1 MKFRVDKMVDV
12 RYYRG
17 VKENYMEE
25 NKLAASQQDQ
35 DREFWAQE
43 ALDLLFSYEVF
54 PLCKE
59 MKENKKHF
67 SFISEREFSTL
78 IKMNHRCLEVDKRV
92 SRQLKAYGRI
102 IEKVKTYE
110 GYVVDA
116 GVQQKLRMS
125 LSTLKK
131 NAIEYG
137 YCKEA
142 CELLKMVSNPNLV
155 GEDFASVDIRDDIFA
170 VLKCYGRRAILEWK
184 AEEFKGE
191 TDQIIT
197 DVASGLYGKKA
208 REEFLKESAKPL
220 EERNPKKLSKDT
232 MEAAY
237 NGATVIQGN
246 IAFKVDGTHEKVSE
260 GKV

>member
-1 MKFRVDKMVDV
+1 
-12 RYYRG
+12 
-17 VKENYMEE
+17 MEE

-102 IEKVKTYE
+102 IEKIRPYE
-110 GYVVDA
+110 GHVVDA
-116 GVQQKLRMS
+116 GVQQKLHMS
-125 LSTLKK
+125 LSALKK

-155 GEDFASVDIRDDIFA
+155 GEDLADVSIKDDILA
-170 VLKCYGRRAILEWK
+170 VLNCYGKRAILEWK

-191 TDQIIT
+191 ADQIVA
-197 DVASGLYGKKA
+197 DVAMGLYGKRA
-208 REEFLKESAKPL
+208 RTE
-220 EERNPKKLSKDT
+220 LSQKT
-232 MEAAY
+232 MDDAY
-237 NGATVIQGN
+237 NGARVVQGN

-260 GKV
+260 GKI